1 MDKELI
7 SMKNFNIKN
16 FISFAVLLISMNSFA
31 QQDALFTQY
40 MYNMSVVNP
49 AYATNTRGIVNF
61 GGLYRTQWVGVEGAP
76 KSGTFFAHSPLSDKV
91 EAGISFVNDQ
101 IGGGTI
107 SQNNVFA
114 DFAYV
119 LPVSDESKL
128 SLGLKAGA
136 SFFNINAANLSRNTQ
151 ADASFADIGSV
162 LPNIGVGAFYFHEKY
177 YVGLSAPNLLQSA
190 QSTNVNGIKSVT
202 QVKTVHYFLMAGYIF
217 DLSPSLM
224 YKPSVMFRSVMSAP
238 VSFDINNNFLI
249 NEKLELGVGYRINT
263 AIMGNVIFNINRG
276 LRIGYAYDYSTN
288 KLQKFN
294 SGSHEIMVLFNLDAL
309 GQYGKYD
316 KSPRFY

>member
-49 AYATNTRGIVNF
+49 AYATNTPGIVNF

-76 KSGTFFAHSPLSDKV
+76 RSGTFFAHSPLTEKV

-136 SFFNINAANLSRNTQ
+136 SFFNINAANLARNTQ

-177 YVGLSAPNLLQSA
+177 YVGLSAPNLLQSTE
-190 QSTNVNGIKSVT
+190 STNVNGIKTVT
-202 QVKTVHYFLMAGYIF
+202 QVKTVHYFLTAGYIF

-224 YKPSVMFRSVMSAP
+224 YKPSFMFRSVMSAP

-263 AIMGNVIFNINRG
+263 AVMGNVIFNINRG